1 MKRFLLLAL
10 MLVLCVSLCACGM
23 SPSGIWKKDF
33 YLDSFNQPTEDPYIG
48 TGSRIKGT
56 YNSATVS
63 DGKLEA
69 ELRVDSETVR
79 IYLYENGTDKVKN
92 GNNESVYY
100 PVTVKR
106 ADGSTFEADGLMM
119 GGSDH
124 VEIFEDKLLSLFSLV
139 EKDEDDHISDALCAK
154 EGEVSFFITRYDQA
168 ATNYLF
174 TVKCG
179 NFAELY
185 DAEILEP
192 VFKGYYQ
199 SAQNLAEQE
208 KQIQAIELFMLLGD
222 YADSKEKAETLIN
235 NLGGPFQIG
244 HAYDTGKSV
253 VQDYTKA
260 MEWYLKASDQGNTD
274 AMNSIGA
281 LYEYGHGVEQNYI
294 KASEWYIKAAD
305 LGNAAAMTSVGRLY
319 ERGHG
324 ITQSYTRA
332 MDWYLKASE
341 QGDASAMNCIG
352 MLYEHGHGVD
362 QDKNKA
368 LEWYLRASE
377 LGDETAKKNYEWLS
391 RLG

>member
-10 MLVLCVSLCACGM
+10 ALLLCVAFCACGT
-23 SPSGIWKKDF
+23 STSGTWKKDF

-48 TGSRIKGT
+48 TRSRIKGT

-92 GNNESVYY
+92 GNNENVYY

-139 EKDEDDHISDALCAK
+139 EKGEDDHISDALCAK

-192 VFKGYYQ
+192 VF
-199 SAQNLAEQE
+199 
-208 KQIQAIELFMLLGD
+208 
-222 YADSKEKAETLIN
+222 
-235 NLGGPFQIG
+235 
-244 HAYDTGKSV
+244 
-253 VQDYTKA
+253 
-260 MEWYLKASDQGNTD
+260 
-274 AMNSIGA
+274 
-281 LYEYGHGVEQNYI
+281 
-294 KASEWYIKAAD
+294 
-305 LGNAAAMTSVGRLY
+305 
-319 ERGHG
+319 
-324 ITQSYTRA
+324 
-332 MDWYLKASE
+332 
-341 QGDASAMNCIG
+341 
-352 MLYEHGHGVD
+352 
-362 QDKNKA
+362 
-368 LEWYLRASE
+368 
-377 LGDETAKKNYEWLS
+377 
-391 RLG
+391 